1 MEAQQISVKKRSL
14 EGTSASRRM
23 RRAGSLPGIVY
34 GIDSNPLSVELET
47 HVVEQVLHHHASETI
62 LVDID
67 LEGEGAV
74 SVLIKDVQHHP
85 VSGALV
91 HVDLQR
97 VAANQTLQVEVS
109 LELEGEPEGVKVGGL
124 LDHVM
129 HTILVECLPGDLPE
143 MVNVDVSE
151 LEIGS
156 SIHVSDLK
164 LGSKITVLSDA
175 DAVVAGVSAPRVVQ
189 EEDEDG
195 DAAAEPEVITEKRS
209 EEERG

>member
-67 LEGEGAV
+67 LEGGGAV

-175 DAVVAGVSAPRVVQ
+175 DAVVAGVSPPRVVQ

-195 DAAAEPEVITEKRS
+195 DAAAEPEVITEKPS
-209 EEERG
+209 EE

>member
-195 DAAAEPEVITEKRS
+195 DAAEEPEVITEKPS
-209 EEERG
+209 EE